1 MNRLGKQCAAFV
13 LAFALAFTSGNM
25 IGLSMETTYAATT
38 QTITRSTTV
47 VCNKSANVKAPKG
60 YRNCKFSSS
69 NAKVASVDARGKLEA
84 LRLGVTTITVKSG
97 AKTKKYTVT
106 VIPAKKSDVRLN
118 QELILIGQKFQLKL
132 VSDKYDTSQV
142 KLYVNSAFDE
152 IDHKGNCNFK
162 KSDYYQSRGSLS
174 YSYGKF
180 TKNITLYVCDK
191 EVIMDGIVPTDT
203 WGSED
208 IWAGVSYDTS
218 SLKWEIYD
226 KPYNYKQLKNK
237 GIEIQIDG
245 KPLPD
250 TVVYTPGEHT
260 FTIVAGIN
268 QYSQKAVVTYSVKD
282 ALVKKDATGYA
293 KDGKEVFDAAFAAVN
308 QVVKDGM
315 SEEEKV
321 KAIHDYLIY
330 SANYVNNGDYQHA
343 EKWAS
348 GAGGVLIHKEGVCNS
363 YAIAFYMMA
372 VSAGLDCRYVTG
384 TADGGGHAW
393 NQVKV
398 DGKWYY
404 IDCTWDDPIM
414 NGHSGGGEGYEYYL
428 SETLWSDHTVEESK
442 DLADDGKYYWEHY
455 YLTGKDY

>member
-25 IGLSMETTYAATT
+25 TGLSMETTYAATT

-162 KSDYYQSRGSLS
+162 KSDYYQSRGSLF

-208 IWAGVSYDTS
+208 IWEMYSPGSPS
-218 SLKWEIYD
+218 SQWANEGLHPDGRKLFCT
-226 KPYNYKQLKNK
+226 YKNNNH
-237 GIEIQIDG
+237 D
-245 KPLPD
+245 
-250 TVVYTPGEHT
+250 H
-260 FTIVAGIN
+260 
-268 QYSQKAVVTYSVKD
+268 
-282 ALVKKDATGYA
+282 
-293 KDGKEVFDAAFAAVN
+293 AF
-308 QVVKDGM
+308 
-315 SEEEKV
+315 
-321 KAIHDYLIY
+321 
-330 SANYVNNGDYQHA
+330 
-343 EKWAS
+343 S
-348 GAGGVLIHKEGVCNS
+348 GAERKNGQDSCVFLHVPMWNS
-363 YAIAFYMMA
+363 W
-372 VSAGLDCRYVTG
+372 C
-384 TADGGGHAW
+384 
-393 NQVKV
+393 
-398 DGKWYY
+398 
-404 IDCTWDDPIM
+404 
-414 NGHSGGGEGYEYYL
+414 
-428 SETLWSDHTVEESK
+428 LWIR
-442 DLADDGKYYWEHY
+442 
-455 YLTGKDY
+455 

>member
-60 YRNCKFSSS
+60 YQNCKFSSS

-162 KSDYYQSRGSLS
+162 KSDYYQSRGSLF

-191 EVIMDGIVPTDT
+191 EVIMDEIVPTDT

-226 KPYNYKQLKNK
+226 KPYNYKQLKIK
-237 GIEIQIDG
+237 ELKFKLMASRCRIQLFILRENT
-245 KPLPD
+245 PLRLLP
-250 TVVYTPGEHT
+250 E
-260 FTIVAGIN
+260 
-268 QYSQKAVVTYSVKD
+268 
-282 ALVKKDATGYA
+282 
-293 KDGKEVFDAAFAAVN
+293 
-308 QVVKDGM
+308 
-315 SEEEKV
+315 
-321 KAIHDYLIY
+321 
-330 SANYVNNGDYQHA
+330 
-343 EKWAS
+343 
-348 GAGGVLIHKEGVCNS
+348 
-363 YAIAFYMMA
+363 
-372 VSAGLDCRYVTG
+372 
-384 TADGGGHAW
+384 
-393 NQVKV
+393 
-398 DGKWYY
+398 
-404 IDCTWDDPIM
+404 
-414 NGHSGGGEGYEYYL
+414 
-428 SETLWSDHTVEESK
+428 
-442 DLADDGKYYWEHY
+442 
-455 YLTGKDY
+455 